1 MIGSSVINKLGFFCH
16 DSSIFIVIAWLC
28 VISFS
33 QSYSKNDAD
42 ERSHGPVLHKGSQG
56 NGAYVATAPGGTLL
70 PDFPKPSKLT
80 LPEKVPHEKASSFW
94 AKIRSNFIK
103 TEIQTGMT
111 NTIRNNKAYHEVFS

>member
-1 MIGSSVINKLGFFCH
+1 M
-16 DSSIFIVIAWLC
+16 IAWLC

-42 ERSHGPVLHKGSQG
+42 ERSQGPVLHKGSQG

-80 LPEKVPHEKASSFW
+80 LPEKVPHEKASSFC
-94 AKIRSNFIK
+94 ARIRSNFIK

-111 NTIRNNKAYHEVFS
+111 NTIKNNQAYREVFF